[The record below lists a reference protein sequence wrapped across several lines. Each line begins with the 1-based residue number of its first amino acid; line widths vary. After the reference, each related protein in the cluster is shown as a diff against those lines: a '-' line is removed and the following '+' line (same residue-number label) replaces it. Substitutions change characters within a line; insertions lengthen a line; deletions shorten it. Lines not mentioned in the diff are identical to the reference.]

1 MGVPHMSTAPH
12 QKSDDGVPAAVRSC
26 PDTRTSRA
34 PSAPI
39 EWPVGVVADWLGIPA
54 STLRTWE
61 RRYGLGPS
69 DRTRGGH
76 RRYTEQDVTRVQAM
90 QRLMAQGA
98 SVSSAART
106 ALSIDEVR
114 LRFE

>member
-1 MGVPHMSTAPH
+1 MVAFREGKQSRQASRRAPPSTGVKLMSTAPH
-12 QKSDDGVPAAVRSC
+12 QKSDEGIPAAVRSG

-69 DRTRGGH
+69 ERTRGGH
-76 RRYTEQDVTRVQAM
+76 RRYTEQ
-90 QRLMAQGA
+90 A
-98 SVSSAART
+98 SPACRRCSV
-106 ALSIDEVR
+106 
-114 LRFE
+114 